1 MKKVLLGLALC
12 AFMFASCEDENKGNG
27 NGNGNENEDGN
38 GTVVVAG
45 NTISGTLKR
54 ILINYDDYSY
64 SYDGNVTNEVDEIK
78 GYFYEEPSYGEEDYM
93 IAGEA
98 PVSNGKFSITLKA
111 PTAEY
116 LENITDEMPESLT
129 ISDRNAKWGFLN
141 LEGYK
146 NEEYVSYIEM
156 YPANLSEET
165 EYSLMY
171 VDRDVTIKGSFAEG
185 YYDDEYYTKGDDTY
199 AITVN
204 LNFKKGWNVTTY
216 KETKTG
222 VTITTSNTS
231 NAVWGV
237 RIYPSYEDDRNW
249 GYPEERRW
257 NEDGKEYSFGKSI
270 RKSLRK

>member
-27 NGNGNENEDGN
+27 NGNENEGGN
-38 GTVVVAG
+38 GTVVVSG

-64 SYDGNVTNEVDEIK
+64 SYDGNVTNEIDKIK
-78 GYFYEEPSYGEEDYM
+78 GYFYGNTYYDKGGGM
-93 IAGEA
+93 IAAEA
-98 PVSNGKFSITLKA
+98 PVSNGQFSITLKA

-116 LENITDEMPESLT
+116 LEDIAYDIPSTLT
-129 ISDRNAKWGFLN
+129 ISDPNAKWGDIDF
-141 LEGYK
+141 EGYK
-146 NEEYVSYIEM
+146 NEEYVSSIHM

-165 EYSLMY
+165 EYELMY
-171 VDRDVTIKGSFAEG
+171 VDRDVTIKGSFTEEG
-185 YYDDEYYTKGDDTY
+185 YDDEYYTKGGDTY
-199 AITVN
+199 TVTVD
-204 LNFKKGWNVTTY
+204 LKLKKGLNVTMY

-222 VTITTSNTS
+222 ATITTSNTS

-237 RIYPSYEDDRNW
+237 RIYPSYDDDRNW
-249 GYPEERRW
+249 DYPEERRW
-257 NEDGKEYSFGKSI
+257 NDDGKEYSFGKSI